1 MRLDVSQSQ
10 VLLIDIQTKL
20 APAIA
25 EHAAVSQAAAWVL
38 QIASLCDVPV
48 MATEQYP
55 AGLGRTIPSLLE
67 LLASDAV
74 HEKIYFS
81 AMREPKIV
89 AAVAAQQR
97 PQVVVLGTETH
108 VCVLQTV
115 LDLLAADYQVYL
127 VSEAVGSR
135 TPENKQLALSRM
147 QQAGAVVISKEMLAF
162 EWLERAGTELFRQI
176 SKGWIK

>member
-1 MRLDVSQSQ
+1 MLLQVQQSQ
-10 VLLIDIQTKL
+10 VLLIDIQSKL

-25 EHAAVSQAAAWVL
+25 DHAQLSQAAAWVL
-38 QIASLCDVPV
+38 QIARLCDVPV
-48 MATEQYP
+48 MATEHYP
-55 AGLGRTIPSLLE
+55 AGLGHTIPLLLE
-67 LLASDAV
+67 LLPNGAV
-74 HEKIYFS
+74 HEKIHFS
-81 AMREPKIV
+81 AMREPEIV

-97 PQVVVLGTETH
+97 PQVVVLGTEAH

-115 LDLLAADYQVYL
+115 LDLLAAGYQVYL